1 MRRLYEIDQDIEQCI
16 MNGTDPETGEF
27 LASDKLNELTIEREK
42 KIEGVVL
49 YLKDVSA
56 EVDAIGNE
64 ISNLMGRMNKLNKSA
79 DGMRTWLSKALNGE
93 KFSTPRCA
101 CSFRESEA
109 VVADNEEDTIF
120 WLQAYNMTDLFNEKT
135 THSLAK
141 SKIKAYL
148 KEGHEIPG
156 VRLERRKNLV
166 IK

>member
-56 EVDAIGNE
+56 ELVAIKNE
-64 ISNLMGRMNKLNKSA
+64 ISTLTDRMNKLNKSA
-79 DGMRTWLSKALNGE
+79 DGMKAWLSNALNGE

-109 VVADNEEDTIF
+109 VVADNEKEAIL
-120 WLQAYNMTDLFNEKT
+120 WLCDHNLPNLIAMKF
-135 THSLAK
+135 THSLVK
-141 SKIKAYL
+141 SEVKAFIKA
-148 KEGHEIPG
+148 GNEIPG
-156 VRLERRKNLV
+156 VRIERRKNLV